1 MYKKILAPLLAV
13 LLLALCAC
21 GGSPASQA
29 PWERLYEQTG
39 QLLQEQPAAQVGS
52 VGGEWVIIGLSRS
65 GLLSPQA
72 AQTYLSQAEEYVLSV
87 GSPRLHPA
95 KSTDTSRTILGITA
109 AGGDAGDVGG
119 INLLAGLTDLN
130 YITYQGINGPI
141 WALVALDCGGYDL
154 PPAAEGDTPV
164 TRQALVDYLLSQ
176 QTPDGGWALAGSSA
190 DVDLT
195 AMALTAL
202 APYASA
208 DARVRQ
214 AVERALSRLSAMQ
227 EENGGF
233 ASWGTENSESCAQ
246 VVVALSA
253 LGIDAASDSRF
264 VKSGNSALDAL
275 CTFGLDG
282 GGLRHTAEE
291 TASNGMATEQGY
303 YALTAYHRFLSG
315 QPRLFDMSG
324 GR

>member
-1 MYKKILAPLLAV
+1 M
-13 LLLALCAC
+13 
-21 GGSPASQA
+21 
-29 PWERLYEQTG
+29 
-39 QLLQEQPAAQVGS
+39 
-52 VGGEWVIIGLSRS
+52 
-65 GLLSPQA
+65 
-72 AQTYLSQAEEYVLSV
+72 
-87 GSPRLHPA
+87 
-95 KSTDTSRTILGITA
+95 
-109 AGGDAGDVGG
+109 
-119 INLLAGLTDLN
+119 
-130 YITYQGINGPI
+130 
-141 WALVALDCGGYDL
+141 
-154 PPAAEGDTPV
+154 
-164 TRQALVDYLLSQ
+164 VDYLLSQ

-233 ASWGTENSESCAQ
+233 ASWGTESSESCAQ